1 VSAPTMKVF
10 GNLLRIGDCVQSI
23 DTWNPRSLTVGTFR
37 YIDLSAIDQ
46 LHKSITMATTISTT
60 DAPSRAR
67 QLVRAGDVLVSTVRP
82 NLNAVARV
90 PSDFDGATASTGFCV
105 LRADEVRLSGVYL
118 FHWLRTRNFISE
130 MTRRATGASYPAVS
144 DAIVK
149 ESLMPVPA
157 IEEQRRIAVILD
169 KADALRANRRLT
181 LSRMELLWNQ
191 TFLGVFGDP
200 AENPHGFPMITAG
213 EALSSGLLLD
223 VQDGNHGESH
233 PKVSD
238 FVTTGVPFITA
249 NCLEGDG
256 LNTKICYFLPEP
268 FLRRL
273 RVGFST
279 AGDVLL
285 SHKGSVGQVQ
295 IVPSSVR
302 TIVLSPQVTYYRTNP
317 EHIAPAY
324 LAAYFRTAF
333 FQARL
338 ELMSKQSTRAYV
350 GITRQQKLPLLI
362 PPLPLQA
369 RFAEITTSLGK
380 LRGVHRQSETKFS
393 ELFTSLQ
400 HRAFRGDL

>member
-1 VSAPTMKVF
+1 
-10 GNLLRIGDCVQSI
+10 
-23 DTWNPRSLTVGTFR
+23 
-37 YIDLSAIDQ
+37 
-46 LHKSITMATTISTT
+46 
-60 DAPSRAR
+60 
-67 QLVRAGDVLVSTVRP
+67 
-82 NLNAVARV
+82 
-90 PSDFDGATASTGFCV
+90 
-105 LRADEVRLSGVYL
+105 
-118 FHWLRTRNFISE
+118 
-130 MTRRATGASYPAVS
+130 
-144 DAIVK
+144 
-149 ESLMPVPA
+149 
-157 IEEQRRIAVILD
+157 LD